1 MSEQP
6 IYVVGHKNPDADA
19 VCSAIGYA
27 AYKNSPDF
35 QNYVPARCGN
45 SNPRI
50 DAILKRFEIPLPEF
64 LGDVTP
70 RVKDI
75 IETNPHVVN
84 YHDTCSKA
92 LEIIDEHDYRALPV
106 VDEEGHL
113 KGLIT
118 IFGLGEYFTPKIA
131 KPLEMRRVRTRI
143 SDIIESLGGEAI
155 HVVDPEKE
163 SDMFIR
169 VGAMDIRSF
178 DRSARETQVPPH
190 SSIVIVG
197 DRWDIQEKCIL
208 LGVRLIVITGGLE
221 VDESIVKRVKENGIS
236 MIVSPH
242 DTATTSW
249 IIRTATSIENLMDKV
264 DHTFSLDDTVAQVK
278 RRILDLNAPLFLVTD
293 DEKKLKGVFSKTD
306 ILRPVNTKLVLVDHN
321 EMNQAIDGAREV
333 QITEIIDHHRLGSFS
348 TEQPI
353 LFINEPVGSTSTIV
367 ANLFRKNNRPID
379 PKIAGILMG
388 GVISDT
394 LKLMSPTT
402 TETDKEVLQW
412 LSEQSGT
419 SVDEVY
425 NLVFSSGSMISSKP
439 AGDVIEADCKHY
451 PHGDIVFSVSQ
462 IEELGFVPFWKCW
475 EELYQSLE
483 NYREKSNL
491 FFSSLLVTDI
501 NTQNSLLL
509 LSGDQSVIESIS
521 YPHAEKKFIFELK
534 GVVSRKKQ
542 LIPYLTTS
550 LKHLGIDA
558 KLN

>member
-6 IYVVGHKNPDADA
+6 IYIVGHKNPDADA

-27 AYKNSPDF
+27 AYKNTPEF

-50 DAILKRFEIPLPEF
+50 DAILKRFDTPLPMF

-70 RVKDI
+70 RVKHI
-75 IETNPHVVN
+75 LKTHPHVVN
-84 YHDTCSKA
+84 HHDTCAQA
-92 LEIIDEHDYRALPV
+92 LEIMDKYDYRALPV
-106 VDEEGHL
+106 VDDNGLL

-118 IFGLGEYFTPKIA
+118 IFGLGEYFTPKLK

-143 SDIIESLGGEAI
+143 SDIIKSLGAKAI
-155 HVVDPEKE
+155 NVIDPDQEN
-163 SDMFIR
+163 DMFIR

-178 DRSARETQVPPH
+178 DRSISEKLVPAK

-197 DRWDIQEKCIL
+197 DRWDIQEKCIQI
-208 LGVRLIVITGGLE
+208 GVRLIVITGGLK
-221 VDESIVKRVKENGIS
+221 VDRSIMKRVKENGIS

-242 DTATTSW
+242 DTATTSM
-249 IIRTATSIENLMDKV
+249 IIRTATCVENLMDKV
-264 DHTFSLDDTVAQVK
+264 THTFSLDDTVALVK

-293 DEKKLKGVFSKTD
+293 DEGKLKGIFSKTD
-306 ILRPVNTKLVLVDHN
+306 LLRPVNTKLILVDHN

-333 QITEIIDHHRLGSFS
+333 QITEIIDHHRLGNF
-348 TEQPI
+348 TTDQPI

-367 ANLFRKNNRPID
+367 ANLYRKNHVPLD
-379 PKIAGILMG
+379 PRVAGVLMG

-402 TETDKEVLQW
+402 TEVDKEILPW
-412 LSEQSGT
+412 LSEKAECSI
-419 SVDEVY
+419 DDVY
-425 NLVFSSGSMISSKP
+425 NLVFSSGSTISSKP
-439 AGDVIEADCKHY
+439 AEEVIEADCKQY

-475 EELYQSLE
+475 EELYKALE

-509 LSGDQSVIESIS
+509 ICGDQSVIESIS

-542 LIPYLTTS
+542 LIPYLTSS
-550 LKHLGIDA
+550 LKNIGIDSR
-558 KLN
+558 

>member
-6 IYVVGHKNPDADA
+6 VYVVGHKNPDADS

-27 AYKNSPDF
+27 AYKNPPDSED
-35 QNYVPARCGN
+35 YIPARCGN

-50 DAILKRFEIPLPEF
+50 DAILKRFETPLPKF

-75 IETNPHVVN
+75 IKTNPHVVN
-84 YHDTCSKA
+84 HRDTCSRA
-92 LEIIDEHDYRALPV
+92 LEIMDKYDYRALPV
-106 VDEEGHL
+106 VNEEGHL

-118 IFGLGEYFTPKIA
+118 IFGLGEYFTPKL
-131 KPLEMRRVRTRI
+131 KNPLEMRRVRTSI
-143 SDIIESLGGEAI
+143 NDIVKSLGAKTI
-155 HVVDPEKE
+155 NVIDPEE
-163 SDMFIR
+163 ENDMFIR

-178 DRSARETQVPPH
+178 DRSTSEIQVPAK

-197 DRWDIQEKCIL
+197 DRWDIQEKCIQI
-208 LGVRLIVITGGLE
+208 GVRLIVITGGLE
-221 VDESIVKRVKENGIS
+221 VDEGIVKRMKENGIS
-236 MIVSPH
+236 IIVSPH
-242 DTATTSW
+242 DTATTSM
-249 IIRTATSIENLMDKV
+249 IIRTATSVENLMDKV
-264 DHTFSLDDTVAQVK
+264 THTFSLDDTVALVK
-278 RRILDLNAPLFLVTD
+278 RRVLDLNAPLFLVTD
-293 DEKKLKGVFSKTD
+293 DEKRLKGVFSKTD
-306 ILRPVNTKLVLVDHN
+306 LLLPVNTKLVLVDHN

-333 QITEIIDHHRLGSFS
+333 QIVEIIDHHRLGSFS

-367 ANLFRKNNRPID
+367 ANLYRKNKKEID

-402 TETDKEVLQW
+402 TDTDKEVLQW
-412 LSEQSGT
+412 LSDQAKV

-425 NLVFSSGSMISSKP
+425 NLVFSSGSTISSKP
-439 AGDVIEADCKHY
+439 AAEVIEADCKQY

-475 EELYQSLE
+475 EELYESLE

-509 LSGDQSVIESIS
+509 LCGDQSVIESIS

-550 LKHLGIDA
+550 LKNLGINA
-558 KLN
+558 RLS